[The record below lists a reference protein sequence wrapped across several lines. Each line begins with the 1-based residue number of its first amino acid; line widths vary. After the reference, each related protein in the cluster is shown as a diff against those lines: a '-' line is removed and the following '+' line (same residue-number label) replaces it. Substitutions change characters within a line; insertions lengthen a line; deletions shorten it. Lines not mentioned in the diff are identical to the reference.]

1 LYSRSNAEAEDIQQ
15 LVHLMYTTEY
25 LVVLQKLYE
34 WSVVGPDDVD
44 DTKYTISKKL
54 SEVCTTKALS
64 CGGLISAW

>member
-1 LYSRSNAEAEDIQQ
+1 
-15 LVHLMYTTEY
+15 MYTTEY

-54 SEVCTTKALS
+54 SEVCPTKTLS